1 MRQLRL
7 LVLAALLALPLAG
20 RASERLEAQLAEA
33 DELTDAG
40 EFERARSR
48 LEAALD
54 DDLADEDLKE
64 IYERLG
70 IVELYLGHE
79 AAAERAFR
87 RLLLSDPEYQLPKG
101 TAKKI
106 RALFTRLQ
114 QGFQPVN
121 FRWELP
127 AEHVAGTPL
136 TVTLDA
142 ENLPKEPGAVLRLYF
157 KRPTDPSWRWNPLEW
172 DGESES
178 RHLATL
184 AGAPVAKPGALDL
197 YVELVDARSRRM
209 AGEGSALSP
218 RRLRLSGEEVVA
230 GALEPDAP
238 RSGEETA
245 WYGSPVVWG
254 VAGAAV
260 IGGAVLA
267 WFVLSEEPTGELPV
281 RVVVR

>member
-1 MRQLRL
+1 MRPLRL
-7 LVLAALLALPLAG
+7 VVLAALLALPLVG
-20 RASERLEAQLAEA
+20 RAGERLDAQLGEA
-33 DELTDAG
+33 DELIDAG
-40 EFERARSR
+40 EFDRARAR

-54 DDLADEDLKE
+54 DDLADADLKE

-70 IVELYLGHE
+70 IVELYLGHD

-114 QGFQPVN
+114 QDFQPVQ

-127 AEHVAGTPL
+127 TEHPAGTPL
-136 TVTLDA
+136 TVALEA

-172 DGESES
+172 DGESET

-184 AGAPVAKPGALDL
+184 TGAPLAKPGALDL
-197 YVELVDARSRRM
+197 YVELVDARARRM
-209 AGEGSALSP
+209 AGEGNALEP
-218 RRLRLSGEEVVA
+218 RRLRLVGEEIAAAAVEPGPSGEE
-230 GALEPDAP
+230 
-238 RSGEETA
+238 SA

-260 IGGAVLA
+260 VGGALLA

-281 RVVVR
+281 RVVIR